1 MSGTI
6 RGELAHPEAS
16 AVHAARMAHGVRIVF
31 KASKSKRR
39 ATQMKRASAPRCAA
53 LPEWLHE
60 ARESGEHPR

>member
-1 MSGTI
+1 MSGTM

-31 KASKSKRR
+31 KASIFKASKSKRR

-53 LPEWLHE
+53 LPE
-60 ARESGEHPR
+60 